1 VLQCVAVCC
10 SVSSESLGTL
20 IEHVGVWAVFFFS
33 YTKSVRLLVR
43 VCKISCKK
51 PDSKIC
57 AKKQKGKQNFLFA
70 SLVYNDVCLCTMMC
84 VCQNDLREIKQC
96 ARKQL
101 FLRECGVYVFSR

>member
-1 VLQCVAVCC
+1 MLQCVAVCC

-70 SLVYNDVCLCTMMC
+70 SLVYNDVCLSKRFTRDKTMC
-84 VCQNDLREIKQC
+84 EKAAFFEGVWGVC
-96 ARKQL
+96 L
-101 FLRECGVYVFSR
+101 FPVNFF